1 MLTSPSRTFLFHCFH
16 CPPDRARVLTTPRIG
31 VRDEAL
37 LRAHLH
43 AAHPEVREVQGL
55 GELLRH
61 FKVEQRTETQ

>member
-1 MLTSPSRTFLFHCFH
+1 
-16 CPPDRARVLTTPRIG
+16 VLTTPRIG

-37 LRAHLH
+37 RRAHLD